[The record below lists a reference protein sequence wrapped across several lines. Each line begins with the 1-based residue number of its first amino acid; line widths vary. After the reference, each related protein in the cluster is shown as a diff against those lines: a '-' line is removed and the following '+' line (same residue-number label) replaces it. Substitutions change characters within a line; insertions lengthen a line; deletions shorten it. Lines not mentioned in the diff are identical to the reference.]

1 MKQLKFSRLLSAIL
15 VCVAVLLCMQWYW
28 LVNLGHWQRVEFN
41 KSINLSLEKTL
52 SEERRLR
59 TDSISKSIYRWMMD
73 TSLTTITSKTNPFY
87 KKTIYYISDKAGT
100 VKQNSS
106 FSLSWENRPV
116 STQNDSARKVIVDY
130 LVNKFRESYSEYQA
144 VFFHT
149 QTIGDSASLLS
160 ETMRSDTL
168 RIRRIFIKNLLQQ
181 NITSTFLLHFVKS
194 SDSITANKINENANS
209 FTSLQTKLY
218 KSDVYKNGE
227 IMYTYAMFKK
237 PPQWLSGKLFVP
249 LLLSFLLVAG
259 VSGLLLYF
267 YKIIRKQ
274 KELASIK
281 NDFIDNMTHEL
292 KTPIAVIS
300 AAAEAM
306 QQFGVLNDEAK
317 TQKYITNIRSHS
329 AQLHTIVNKV
339 LDISSFEKQEIS
351 LTKTIINLKPLIL
364 EITKEHLLIR
374 TDDKIVVDIQ
384 SQTDELFGDRFH
396 FKNIFF
402 NLIDNALKYNDKSN
416 THIIITMKE
425 AGENIFISVQ
435 DNCKGIEPKY
445 LENIFDKFFRVPHGN
460 IHKVKG
466 FGLGLF
472 YAKKIINLHGG
483 NINVESISGVKT
495 TFTIVLPKN
504 SNN

>member
-1 MKQLKFSRLLSAIL
+1 MKPLKFSRLLSAIL

-28 LVNLGHWQRVEFN
+28 LANLEHWQRVEFN

-73 TSLTTITSKTNPFY
+73 TSLTRITSKTNPLY
-87 KKTIYYISDKAGT
+87 KTTIYYILDKAGT

-106 FSLSWENRPV
+106 FSLSWENRPI
-116 STQNDSARKVIVDY
+116 STQNDSVRKVVADYIVTR
-130 LVNKFRESYSEYQA
+130 FRESYRDYQA
-144 VFFHT
+144 IFFHT

-160 ETMRSDTL
+160 ETMRSDTMS
-168 RIRRIFIKNLLQQ
+168 IRRIFIKNLLQQ
-181 NITSTFLLHFVKS
+181 NINSAFLLHFVKP
-194 SDSITANKINENANS
+194 SDSITAHTINEQANS

-227 IMYTYAMFKK
+227 TMYTYAVFNKTS
-237 PPQWLSGKLFVP
+237 PWLSGKLFVP
-249 LLLSFLLVAG
+249 FLLSFLLVAG
-259 VSGLLLYF
+259 VSALLLYF
-267 YKIIRKQ
+267 YNIIRKQ
-274 KELASIK
+274 KELATIK

-306 QQFGVLNDEAK
+306 QQFGVLKDETK
-317 TQKYITNIRSHS
+317 TQKYISNIRSHS

-351 LTKTIINLKPLIL
+351 LTKTTIHLKALLQDII
-364 EITKEHLLIR
+364 KEHLLIR

-384 SQTDELFGDRFH
+384 SPSDEVFGDPFH

-402 NLIDNALKYNDKSN
+402 NLIDNALKYNDKGN
-416 THIIITMKE
+416 THIIITMKD
-425 AGENIFISVQ
+425 AGENILIAVQ
-435 DNCKGIEPKY
+435 DNGKGIEPKY
-445 LENIFDKFFRVPHGN
+445 LENIFDKFFRVPQGN
-460 IHKVKG
+460 IHQVKG

-472 YAKKIINLHGG
+472 YAKKIITLHGG
-483 NINVESISGVKT
+483 TIQVESVSGVTT